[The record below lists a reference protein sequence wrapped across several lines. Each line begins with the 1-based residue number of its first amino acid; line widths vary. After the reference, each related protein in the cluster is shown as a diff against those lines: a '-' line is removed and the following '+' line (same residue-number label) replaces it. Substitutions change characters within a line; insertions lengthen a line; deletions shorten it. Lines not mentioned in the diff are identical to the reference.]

1 MDAAIKTLIDTNPG
15 FFERQIIVGMM
26 QNQGFF
32 RKVKPSI
39 CPLDPKTQTSRHD
52 FTTRRYNFLLPVIH
66 LAWGMF
72 GEAIIN
78 FPLPKEMIK
87 QHIVA
92 SAERGVLAA
101 QHDIARELLEELDS
115 LYPAEA
121 PSQALLAGLMGES
134 FVYWLDC
141 RIARTTTDLLFNQSR
156 AQIITMADIQSVF
169 DTARRNLP
177 SAKDRCVSAA
187 DFMTATML
195 YRPSVA
201 AHSLPMLM
209 KTMAG
214 GFRTG
219 ETTMIAGTNG
229 GGKTVLATQLARDF
243 ALQGIK
249 TAYVTTEQKPA
260 EMFVRLIS
268 SHLNVGFDNFTTRP
282 ELIDQAPDKQIEL
295 KILPPWL
302 FTDGRFTDG
311 LAKLGESLQNLQFI
325 DWSEGSGLTV
335 TGDLM
340 PEIEGLQRKGFDPQI
355 IIFDWIGSALDH
367 GAERLTELRHLY
379 QQAADGLINFGKSQ
393 DKIVIVMAQF
403 DKVAAT
409 NKEKPGMRMLS
420 ECKTMSN
427 NISNFIGITSLL
439 ENGAGSKEVFRRNQ
453 FLYVEK
459 ARKGTM
465 GSVPVEREFEV
476 QRFKERKFT
485 N

>member
-15 FFERQIIVGMM
+15 FFERQIIVGMI

-72 GEAIIN
+72 GDAIIN
-78 FPLPKEMIK
+78 FPLPKEMIM

-187 DFMTATML
+187 DLMRATIRL
-195 YRPSVA
+195 RPSVA
-201 AHSLPMLM
+201 AHSLPLLM
-209 KTMAG
+209 KAIGG
-214 GFRTG
+214 GFRIT
-219 ETTMIAGTNG
+219 ETTMVAGTNG

-243 ALQGIK
+243 AIQGVK
-249 TAYVTTEQKPA
+249 TAYVTTEQKPQDMLA
-260 EMFVRLIS
+260 RLIS
-268 SHLNVGFDNFTTRP
+268 SHLNVAFDNFTNRP
-282 ELIDQAPDKQIEL
+282 ELINQSPDQDIE
-295 KILPPWL
+295 ISVLPPWL
-302 FTDGRFTDG
+302 LTDSRYADG
-311 LAKLGESLQNLQFI
+311 VAKLGESLGNLQFI
-325 DWSEGSGLTV
+325 DWSAGSSLTV

-367 GAERLTELRHLY
+367 GAARLTELRHLY
-379 QQAADGLINFGKSQ
+379 QQAADGLINFGKANN
-393 DKIVIVMAQF
+393 KIVIVMAQL

-420 ECKTMSN
+420 ECKTMTN
-427 NISNFIGITSLL
+427 NITNFIGITSLL
-439 ENGAGSKEVFRRNQ
+439 ESGASSREVYRRKQ

-459 ARKGTM
+459 ARLGTG

-476 QRFKERKFT
+476 QRFKECKFT